1 MYRKNTA
8 SQFIG
13 FQLNSATT
21 GAGVAGATV
30 GVNLCIDAA
39 GAYSAGGGTVT
50 SLGSGGYV
58 YALAQAD
65 TNGNDITIQFAA
77 TGCITVEKTILTTAC
92 NPSVAT
98 NFGMTALPATAA
110 TTNASL
116 LTSGTGT
123 DQISVSAGKLLLQA
137 TQTGVTIPTVT
148 AVGTLTTYTGNT
160 VQTGDSFARLGAPS
174 GASIDA
180 DILTRLATSGY
191 TAPPTAAANATAVW
205 TDATA
210 GDFTVNG
217 SPGQTITQLD
227 GTFTTGSSSIFS
239 TASLANA
246 PTGGTAPTVAAIVAG
261 MATAPVGSVAN
272 SVGQTGDSFAR
283 LGAPSGASI
292 DADILSR
299 LATSSY
305 GAAPT
310 TAAIAAAIAAGS
322 VGSVTGAVGSV
333 TAGVTVATNGDKT
346 GYSLTVAPPTVAA
359 IVAGM
364 ASAPVGSVTAP
375 VTAGTVSDKAGY
387 SLGAAGLNAIPIT
400 PTAGQ
405 AATFPAMLVALYRR
419 FFKASAKS
427 VPSLT
432 IEQFADD
439 GVTVL
444 VTQRFSDDGLGN
456 ETLGAG
462 S

>member
-30 GVNLCIDAA
+30 GVNLCIDGA
-39 GAYSAGGGTVT
+39 GAYSAGGGAVT

-65 TNGNDITIQFAA
+65 TNGNDITIQFSA

-261 MATAPVGSVAN
+261 MASAPVGSVAN

-322 VGSVTGAVGSV
+322 VGSVT
-333 TAGVTVATNGDKT
+333 AGVTVATNSDKA
-346 GYSLTVAPPTVAA
+346 GYSLATAPPTVAA

-364 ASAPVGSVTAP
+364 ATAPVGSVAAGVTISLTQTLAAARALDAIADTAL
-375 VTAGTVSDKAGY
+375 TLNDALHCAIA
-387 SLGAAGLNAIPIT
+387 GAAGQQTITGTSYAIET
-400 PTAGQ
+400 PHTA
-405 AATFPAMLVALYRR
+405 
-419 FFKASAKS
+419 
-427 VPSLT
+427 
-432 IEQFADD
+432 
-439 GVTVL
+439 TVL
-444 VTQRFSDDGLGN
+444 RTF
-456 ETLGAG
+456 TLNSSTAPT
-462 S
+462 SRS